1 MKLYDGKGNFI
12 GTVTKEEQLLL
23 TKGNDG
29 IMPITVRL
37 TPIREY
43 HMPKGNHVIVIGS
56 LIGALATVFSLF
68 YAILSSS
75 VHRFVWPVLSDIT
88 APLFVL
94 AFVIRFVGSVI
105 AVPYNRSYV
114 YHALVCGVFPF
125 LLFAPIKYWGAFWLF
140 FFFAFLFLVV
150 KIRDGMALFGQS
162 VLLCAS
168 QMIFFFCVWKQGGVW
183 SILLIAF
190 GTEVYVFSHT
200 PQGLK
205 RKADKSGGQ
214 SS

>member
-75 VHRFVWPVLSDIT
+75 VHRFVWPGFCHSICRLCNC
-88 APLFVL
+88 
-94 AFVIRFVGSVI
+94 R
-105 AVPYNRSYV
+105 
-114 YHALVCGVFPF
+114 AL
-125 LLFAPIKYWGAFWLF
+125 
-140 FFFAFLFLVV
+140 
-150 KIRDGMALFGQS
+150 
-162 VLLCAS
+162 
-168 QMIFFFCVWKQGGVW
+168 
-183 SILLIAF
+183 
-190 GTEVYVFSHT
+190 
-200 PQGLK
+200 
-205 RKADKSGGQ
+205 
-214 SS
+214 